1 MDWFGPIGVWCGQG
15 GDGMRMTS
23 IPYLFMRGGTSRGP
37 YFLRSD
43 LPEGR
48 DTLADVLLAVI
59 GAGHPGNIDGM
70 GGGSPVTCK
79 VAMLSRSDHPWA
91 DVDYF
96 FAQVISAKRE
106 VDFSPSC
113 GNILAGVGPAA
124 IEMGLVEP
132 RDGQTTVRIRAV
144 NTGSLIE
151 ADIQT
156 PGGEVEY
163 EGTARIDGVPGTAAP
178 IRLNFSEVV
187 GSKTGRL
194 FPTGSPIDEIGGIQ
208 VSCVDAAM
216 PMVVARASDF
226 GLTGYEG
233 KADLDATRAFYERM
247 EPIRTE
253 AGRRMGFGDVSHN
266 VIPKFALL
274 APPRAGGTVASR
286 YFMPWDCHPS
296 YAVTG
301 GIGLSSCLLAPGTVA
316 EKIIPDR
323 PAGPTASIVI
333 EHPSGAIE
341 IVADFAITAGELD
354 IRKIGTLR
362 TARKLAS
369 GQVFIPG
376 GIWKANAE

>member
-1 MDWFGPIGVWCGQG
+1 MRLTPI
-15 GDGMRMTS
+15 
-23 IPYLFMRGGTSRGP
+23 PFLFMRGGTSRGP
-37 YFLRSD
+37 YFLRGD
-43 LPEGR
+43 LPEDR
-48 DTLADVLLAVI
+48 DRLAKVLMAAI
-59 GAGHPGNIDGM
+59 GAGHPGNIDGL
-70 GGGSPVTCK
+70 GGGSAVTCK
-79 VAMLSRSDHPWA
+79 VAMLSKSDHPGV

-96 FAQVISAKRE
+96 FAQVISSKSE

-124 IEMGLVEP
+124 IEMGLVKP
-132 RDGQTTVRIRAV
+132 GDGQTTVRIRAV
-144 NTGSLIE
+144 NTGSMIE

-178 IRLNFSEVV
+178 IRLNFSNVV

-194 FPTGSPIDEIGGIQ
+194 FPTGKPVDEINGVAIT
-208 VSCVDAAM
+208 CVDAAM
-216 PMVVARASDF
+216 PMVIARATDF
-226 GLTGYEG
+226 GLSGHES
-233 KADLDATRAFYERM
+233 KVDLDATRAFYERM
-247 EPIRTE
+247 EPIRIE

-266 VIPKFALL
+266 VIPKFALI

-301 GIGLSSCLLAPGTVA
+301 AIGLSSCILSPGTVA
-316 EKIIPDR
+316 EPILDTR

-341 IVADFAITAGELD
+341 IVADFAIAAGGLD
-354 IRKIGTLR
+354 LRRIGTLR

-369 GQVFIPG
+369 GHVFVPSG
-376 GIWKANAE
+376 LL

>member
-1 MDWFGPIGVWCGQG
+1 
-15 GDGMRMTS
+15 
-23 IPYLFMRGGTSRGP
+23 MRGGTSRGP

-43 LPEGR
+43 LPEER
-48 DTLADVLLAVI
+48 EKLADVLLAVL
-59 GAGHPGNIDGM
+59 GAGHPGNIDGL
-70 GGGSPVTCK
+70 GGGSSVTCK
-79 VAMLSRSDHPWA
+79 VAMLSRSDHPLA

-96 FAQVISAKRE
+96 FAQVLSLKNE

-132 RDGQTTVRIRAV
+132 QDGQTTVRIRAV
-144 NTGSLIE
+144 NIGSLIE
-151 ADIQT
+151 AEIQT
-156 PGGEVEY
+156 PGREVEY
-163 EGTARIDGVPGTAAP
+163 EGTARIDGVPGTASP

-194 FPTGSPIDEIGGIQ
+194 FPTGNPVDEIHGVR

-216 PMVVARASDF
+216 PMVVALAADF
-226 GLTGYEG
+226 GLSGCES
-233 KADLDATRAFYERM
+233 KVDLDATRAFYDRM
-247 EPIRTE
+247 EPIRIE

-266 VIPKFALL
+266 VVPKFALL

-301 GIGLSSCLLAPGTVA
+301 GIGLSACILSPGTIA
-316 EKIIPDR
+316 ESIIPRR
-323 PAGPTASIVI
+323 PSGPTSSIVI

-341 IVADFAITAGELD
+341 IVADFTMKAGKLD
-354 IRKIGTLR
+354 LHKIGTLR

-369 GQVFIPG
+369 GHVFIPSSVWTVDSREEVLVGREPATHRSGASSDLG
-376 GIWKANAE
+376 GQNGR

>member
-1 MDWFGPIGVWCGQG
+1 
-15 GDGMRMTS
+15 MRLRP

-43 LPEGR
+43 LPEDR
-48 DTLADVLLAVI
+48 ETLAGVLLAVI
-59 GAGHPGNIDGM
+59 GAGHPGNIDGL
-70 GGGSPVTCK
+70 GGGSAVTCK
-79 VAMLSRSDHPWA
+79 VAMLSKSDHPWA
-91 DVDYF
+91 EVDYF

-124 IEMGLVEP
+124 IEMGLIEP
-132 RDGQTTVRIRAV
+132 ADGQTTVKIRAV

-156 PGGEVEY
+156 PGREVDY
-163 EGTARIDGVPGTAAP
+163 EGSAHIDGVPGTAAA

-194 FPTGSPIDEIGGIQ
+194 FPTGNPVDEINGIK

-216 PMVVARASDF
+216 PMVIARAADF
-226 GLTGYEG
+226 GLSGYES
-233 KADLDATRAFYERM
+233 KADLDATRTFYERM
-247 EPIRTE
+247 EPIRIE

-266 VIPKFALL
+266 VIPKFAVL
-274 APPRAGGTVASR
+274 AAARAGGTVASR

-301 GIGLSSCLLAPGTVA
+301 GIGLCACILSPGTIAESIVA
-316 EKIIPDR
+316 PR
-323 PAGPTASIVI
+323 PSGPTASIFI
-333 EHPSGAIE
+333 EHPAGSLE
-341 IVADFAITAGELD
+341 IVADFAITGGQLD
-354 IRKIGTLR
+354 LRKIGTLR

-369 GQVFIPG
+369 GHVYVPSHLWRVDG
-376 GIWKANAE
+376 GPCQSK

>member
-1 MDWFGPIGVWCGQG
+1 
-15 GDGMRMTS
+15 MRLTS

-43 LPEGR
+43 LPQEKEK
-48 DTLADVLLAVI
+48 LADVLLAVI
-59 GAGHPGNIDGM
+59 GAGHPGNIDGL
-70 GGGSPVTCK
+70 GGGSAVTCK
-79 VAMLSRSDHPWA
+79 VAMLSKSDHPAA
-91 DVDYF
+91 DIDYF
-96 FAQVISAKRE
+96 FAQVTSMKNE

-124 IEMGLVEP
+124 IEMGLIQP
-132 RDGQTTVRIRAV
+132 QDGQTTVRIRAV

-156 PGGEVEY
+156 PGREVEY

-178 IRLNFSEVV
+178 IRLNFSNVI

-194 FPTGSPIDEIGGIQ
+194 FPTGNAVDEIDGVR

-216 PMVVARASDF
+216 PMVVALASDF
-226 GLTGYEG
+226 VLSGYES
-233 KADLDATRAFYERM
+233 KVDLDATRAFYERM
-247 EPIRTE
+247 EPIRIE

-266 VIPKFALL
+266 VVPKFALL

-301 GIGLSSCLLAPGTVA
+301 GIALTACILAPGTIA
-316 EKIIPDR
+316 EPILPRR
-323 PAGPTASIVI
+323 PSGPTASLVI
-333 EHPSGAIE
+333 EHPSGGIE
-341 IVADFAITAGELD
+341 IVADFAVTAGELD
-354 IRKIGTLR
+354 LRKIGTLR
-362 TARKLAS
+362 TARKIAA
-369 GQVFIPG
+369 GHVFVPSRLC
-376 GIWKANAE
+376 

>member
-1 MDWFGPIGVWCGQG
+1 MRLTPI
-15 GDGMRMTS
+15 
-23 IPYLFMRGGTSRGP
+23 PFLFMRGGTSRGP
-37 YFLRSD
+37 YFLRGD
-43 LPEGR
+43 LPEDR
-48 DTLADVLLAVI
+48 EKLANVLMAAV
-59 GAGHPGNIDGM
+59 GAGHPGNIDGL
-70 GGGSPVTCK
+70 GGGSAVTCK
-79 VAMLSRSDHPWA
+79 VAMLSRSDHPSA

-96 FAQVISAKRE
+96 FAQVISDRSE

-124 IEMGLVEP
+124 IEMGLVQPE
-132 RDGQTTVRIRAV
+132 DGQTTVRIRAV

-156 PGGEVEY
+156 PDREVEY

-178 IRLNFSEVV
+178 IRLNFSNVV

-194 FPTGSPIDEIGGIQ
+194 FPTGNPIDEISGTQ

-216 PMVVARASDF
+216 PMVIARASDF
-226 GLTGYEG
+226 GLSGHEG

-247 EPIRTE
+247 EPIRIE
-253 AGRRMGFGDVSHN
+253 AGRRMGFGDVSRN
-266 VIPKFALL
+266 VVPKFALI

-301 GIGLSSCLLAPGTVA
+301 GIGLSACLLAPGTIA
-316 EKIIPDR
+316 ESVIPAG

-333 EHPSGAIE
+333 EHPSGGME
-341 IVADFAITAGELD
+341 IVADFAVAAGQLD
-354 IRKIGTLR
+354 LRKIGTLR

-369 GQVFIPG
+369 GHVYVPSRL
-376 GIWKANAE
+376 W

>member
-1 MDWFGPIGVWCGQG
+1 MRLTPI
-15 GDGMRMTS
+15 
-23 IPYLFMRGGTSRGP
+23 PFLFMRGGTSRGP
-37 YFLRSD
+37 YFLRGD
-43 LPEGR
+43 LPEDR
-48 DTLADVLLAVI
+48 EKLAGVLLAVI
-59 GAGHPGNIDGM
+59 GAGHPGNIDGL
-70 GGGSPVTCK
+70 GGGSAVTCK
-79 VAMLSRSDHPWA
+79 VAMLSRSDHPSA

-96 FAQVISAKRE
+96 FAQVISQKRE

-124 IEMGLVEP
+124 IEMGLVKPE
-132 RDGQTTVRIRAV
+132 DGQTTVRIRAV

-151 ADIQT
+151 AGIQT

-194 FPTGSPIDEIGGIQ
+194 FPTGNPIDEINGIP

-216 PMVVARASDF
+216 PMVIARAADF
-226 GLTGYEG
+226 GLSGYES

-247 EPIRTE
+247 EPIRLE

-266 VIPKFALL
+266 VIPKFAVL

-301 GIGLSSCLLAPGTVA
+301 GIGLTACILSPGTIAGTIV
-316 EKIIPDR
+316 PLR
-323 PAGPTASIVI
+323 PSGPTASIVI

-341 IVADFAITAGELD
+341 IVADFAITADKLD
-354 IRKIGTLR
+354 LRKIGTLR
-362 TARKLAS
+362 TARKLAAGHVFVPS
-369 GQVFIPG
+369 GL
-376 GIWKANAE
+376 W

>member
-1 MDWFGPIGVWCGQG
+1 
-15 GDGMRMTS
+15 MRLRP

-37 YFLRSD
+37 YFLRGD
-43 LPEGR
+43 LPEER
-48 DTLADVLLAVI
+48 EKLAGVLLAAI
-59 GAGHPGNIDGM
+59 GAGHPGNIDGL
-70 GGGSPVTCK
+70 GGGSAVTCK
-79 VAMLSRSDHPWA
+79 VAMLSRSEHPSA

-96 FAQVISAKRE
+96 FAQVICGKSE

-132 RDGQTTVRIRAV
+132 EDGQTTVRIRAV

-163 EGTARIDGVPGTAAP
+163 EGTAHIDGVPGTAAP
-178 IRLNFSEVV
+178 IRLNFSNVV
-187 GSKTGRL
+187 GSKTGQL
-194 FPTGSPIDEIGGIQ
+194 FPTGNPVDEINGIE

-216 PMVVARASDF
+216 PMVIARAVDF
-226 GLTGYEG
+226 GLSGYES

-247 EPIRTE
+247 EPIRIE
-253 AGRRMGFGDVSHN
+253 AGRRMGFGDVSRN
-266 VIPKFALL
+266 VVPKFALI

-301 GIGLSSCLLAPGTVA
+301 GIGLSASILAPGTVA
-316 EKIIPDR
+316 GPILAVR
-323 PAGPTASIVI
+323 PSGPTASIVI
-333 EHPSGAIE
+333 EHPSGAME
-341 IVADFAITAGELD
+341 IVADFDIAAGQLD
-354 IRKIGTLR
+354 LRRIGTLR

-369 GQVFIPG
+369 GHVYVPSRL
-376 GIWKANAE
+376 W

>member
-1 MDWFGPIGVWCGQG
+1 
-15 GDGMRMTS
+15 
-23 IPYLFMRGGTSRGP
+23 MRGGTSRGP
-37 YFLRSD
+37 YFLRGD
-43 LPEGR
+43 LPEER
-48 DTLADVLLAVI
+48 EKLAGVLLAVI
-59 GAGHPGNIDGM
+59 GAGHPGNIDGL
-70 GGGSPVTCK
+70 GGGSAVTCK
-79 VAMLSRSDHPWA
+79 VAMLSRSDHPSA
-91 DVDYF
+91 DIDYF
-96 FAQVISAKRE
+96 FAQVISTKSE

-124 IEMGLVEP
+124 IEMGLIEP
-132 RDGQTTVRIRAV
+132 ADGQTTVRIRAV

-163 EGTARIDGVPGTAAP
+163 EGAARIDGVPGTAAP
-178 IRLNFSEVV
+178 IRLNFSDVV

-194 FPTGSPIDEIGGIQ
+194 FPTGNPVDEINGTQ

-216 PMVVARASDF
+216 PMVIARAADF
-226 GLTGYEG
+226 GLSGLEG

-247 EPIRTE
+247 EPIRLE

-274 APPRAGGTVASR
+274 AAPRAGGTVASR

-301 GIGLSSCLLAPGTVA
+301 GIGLSACILAPGTIADTILTV
-316 EKIIPDR
+316 R
-323 PAGPTASIVI
+323 PSGPTASIVI
-333 EHPSGAIE
+333 EHPSGAME

-354 IRKIGTLR
+354 LRKIGTLR

-369 GQVFIPG
+369 GHVFVPSG
-376 GIWKANAE
+376 LL

>member
-1 MDWFGPIGVWCGQG
+1 
-15 GDGMRMTS
+15 
-23 IPYLFMRGGTSRGP
+23 MRGGTSRGP
-37 YFLRSD
+37 YFLRGD
-43 LPEGR
+43 LPEDR
-48 DTLADVLLAVI
+48 EKLASVLLAVI
-59 GAGHPGNIDGM
+59 GAGHPGNIDGL
-70 GGGSPVTCK
+70 GGGSAVTCK
-79 VAMLSRSDHPWA
+79 VAMLSRSDHPSA

-96 FAQVISAKRE
+96 FAQVISDKSE

-124 IEMGLVEP
+124 IEMGLIKP
-132 RDGQTTVRIRAV
+132 KDGQTTVRIRAV

-178 IRLNFSEVV
+178 VRLNFSEVV

-194 FPTGSPIDEIGGIQ
+194 FPTGSPMEEINGIQ

-216 PMVVARASDF
+216 PMVVARAADF
-226 GLTGYEG
+226 GLSGYES
-233 KADLDATRAFYERM
+233 KADIDATLAFYERM
-247 EPIRTE
+247 EPIRVE
-253 AGRRMGFGDVSHN
+253 AGRRMGFGDVSES
-266 VIPKFALL
+266 VVPKFALL
-274 APPRAGGTVASR
+274 APPRAGGTAASR

-301 GIGLSSCLLAPGTVA
+301 GIGLSACILSPGTVA
-316 EKIIPDR
+316 EPVVAVR
-323 PAGPTASIVI
+323 PAGPAASIVI

-341 IVADFAITAGELD
+341 IVADFAITAGGLD
-354 IRKIGTLR
+354 LRRIGTLR

-369 GQVFIPG
+369 GQVFVPSG
-376 GIWKANAE
+376 LW

>member
-1 MDWFGPIGVWCGQG
+1 MRLTPI
-15 GDGMRMTS
+15 
-23 IPYLFMRGGTSRGP
+23 PFLFMRGGTSRGP

-43 LPEGR
+43 LPEDR
-48 DTLADVLLAVI
+48 DRLANVLMAAV
-59 GAGHPGNIDGM
+59 GAGHPGNIDGL
-70 GGGSPVTCK
+70 GGGSAVTCK
-79 VAMLSRSDHPWA
+79 VAMLSRSDHPSA

-96 FAQVISAKRE
+96 FAQVVSDKSE

-124 IEMGLVEP
+124 IEMGLVKPE
-132 RDGQTTVRIRAV
+132 DGQTTVRIRAV

-156 PGGEVEY
+156 PGREVEY

-178 IRLNFSEVV
+178 IRLNFSNVV

-194 FPTGSPIDEIGGIQ
+194 FPTGNPIEMING
-208 VSCVDAAM
+208 VAVTCVDAAM
-216 PMVVARASDF
+216 PMAIARAADF
-226 GLTGYEG
+226 GLSGHES

-247 EPIRTE
+247 EPIRIE
-253 AGRRMGFGDVSHN
+253 AGRRMGFGDVSRH
-266 VIPKFALL
+266 VVPKFAVI

-301 GIGLSSCLLAPGTVA
+301 GIGLSACLLAPGTVA
-316 EKIIPDR
+316 ETVLAAR
-323 PAGPTASIVI
+323 PAGPTATIVI
-333 EHPSGAIE
+333 EHPSGAID

-354 IRKIGTLR
+354 LRRVGTLR

-369 GQVFIPG
+369 GHVFVPSG
-376 GIWKANAE
+376 LF

>member
-1 MDWFGPIGVWCGQG
+1 
-15 GDGMRMTS
+15 MRMTS

-43 LPEGR
+43 LPEDRGA
-48 DTLADVLLAVI
+48 LANVLLAVI
-59 GAGHPGNIDGM
+59 GAGHPGNIDGV

-79 VAMLSRSDHPWA
+79 VAMLSRSDHPNA

-151 ADIQT
+151 ADVQT

-194 FPTGSPIDEIGGIQ
+194 FPTGKPVDEIDGIQ

-216 PMVVARASDF
+216 PMAIARAADF
-226 GLTGYEG
+226 GLSGYES
-233 KADLDATRAFYERM
+233 KADLDANRAFYERM
-247 EPIRTE
+247 EPIRLE

-266 VIPKFALL
+266 VIPKFAVL

-301 GIGLSSCLLAPGTVA
+301 GIGLSACILAPGTVA
-316 EKIIPDR
+316 ESVLPRR
-323 PAGPTASIVI
+323 PSGPTASIVI
-333 EHPSGAIE
+333 EHPSGSIE
-341 IVADFAITAGELD
+341 IVADFATAAGGELD
-354 IRKIGTLR
+354 LRKIGTLR

-369 GQVFIPG
+369 GQVFVPG
-376 GIWKANAE
+376 GIWPGRAG

>member
-1 MDWFGPIGVWCGQG
+1 
-15 GDGMRMTS
+15 MRLTP

-43 LPEGR
+43 LPQDR
-48 DTLADVLLAVI
+48 DKLAEVLLAVI
-59 GAGHPGNIDGM
+59 GAGHPGNIDGL
-70 GGGSPVTCK
+70 GGGSAVTCK

-91 DVDYF
+91 DIDYF
-96 FAQVISAKRE
+96 FAQVISQARE

-124 IEMGLVEP
+124 IEMGLIEP

-156 PGGEVEY
+156 PGGEVDY
-163 EGTARIDGVPGTAAP
+163 EGIARIDGVPGTAAP
-178 IRLNFSEVV
+178 IRLNFSEVI

-194 FPTGSPIDEIGGIQ
+194 FPTGNPVDEIDGIR

-216 PMVVARASDF
+216 PMVVALASDF
-226 GLTGYEG
+226 GLSGYEG

-247 EPIRTE
+247 EPIRIE
-253 AGRRMGFGDVSHN
+253 AGRRMGLGDVSHN
-266 VIPKFALL
+266 VVPKFALL

-301 GIGLSSCLLAPGTVA
+301 GIGLSACILSPGTIAESIVA
-316 EKIIPDR
+316 LR
-323 PAGPTASIVI
+323 PSGPSASLVI
-333 EHPSGAIE
+333 EHPSGALE

-362 TARKLAS
+362 TARLLAS
-369 GQVFIPG
+369 GHVYVPSRLV
-376 GIWKANAE
+376 